1 MTQQEM
7 LLLVPQKLKEIEK
20 EYGVRILYAVESGS
34 RAWGTCSEHS
44 DFDVRFIFV
53 RPKKEYLRLD
63 STRDV
68 LEFPIAD
75 GWDMGGW
82 DLSKLLKLLQS
93 TNSQIY
99 EWFASPLVY
108 MDDGLSERIR
118 PLLDTYFA
126 VKTAA
131 KHYLHQADM
140 KMKQALRVEEP
151 KVKHY
156 LYTMQ
161 HLAAARWI
169 LQKQEFPPISFDSL
183 VPLLP
188 EAIRQEAAG
197 ILFMKTMQSD
207 QPRIPHMRGLEDM
220 LAEEWERLRE
230 EIYQLPKVEEKD
242 WDMLNQFFLAEL
254 DR

>member
-7 LLLVPQKLKEIEK
+7 MLLVPQKLKEIEK
-20 EYGVRILYAVESGS
+20 EYGIRVLYAVESGS
-34 RAWGTCSEHS
+34 RAWGTSSEYS
-44 DFDVRFIFV
+44 DFDVRFIFI
-53 RPKKEYLRLD
+53 RPKEEYLRLD
-63 STRDV
+63 PTRDV

-75 GWDMGGW
+75 GWDMSGW
-82 DLSKLLKLLQS
+82 DVSKLLTLLRS

-108 MDDGLSERIR
+108 VDDGLSERLR
-118 PLLDTYFA
+118 PALDAYFA

-169 LQKQEFPPISFDSL
+169 LQYREFPPISFDRL

-188 EAIRQEAAG
+188 EPIRKEAAG
-197 ILFMKTMQSD
+197 ILFMKTKQSD
-207 QPRIPHMRGLEDM
+207 QPRIPHMVPLEKM

-230 EIYQLPKVEEKD
+230 EIYQMPKVEEKD
-242 WDMLNQFFLAEL
+242 WEMLNRLFLAEL